1 MSIPQKHIGAIV
13 DTPSSHEGESNDSPK
28 GERAFA
34 LLALSHTHVEQQL
47 YRAMLTESAA
57 RESRT
62 EAFSASRLIALTGI
76 RSSSTVRRGLQGLLK
91 KQSIER
97 VLGEGVKRSLNG
109 VSYMI
114 YSPEEVFSRRREKGL
129 IPFPN
134 EIIEQSFDS
143 TLLRVLDLPTL
154 SRREAQVAI
163 HCAEGLTN
171 LEIAE
176 RLCVTAQTVKFH
188 LRHVF
193 IKFGIKR
200 RTELIR
206 RLLRQ
211 EAAAT
216 SAWDVEK
223 ERGAFI

>member
-1 MSIPQKHIGAIV
+1 MSIPQKHIGTIV
-13 DTPSSHEGESNDSPK
+13 ETPSSHEGESFDSPK
-28 GERAFA
+28 GEHAFA
-34 LLALSHTHVEQQL
+34 LLALSHTQVEQQL
-47 YRAMLTESAA
+47 YRAMLNQSAA
-57 RESRT
+57 SESRT
-62 EAFSASRLIALTGI
+62 EAFSASRLMALTGI

-97 VLGEGVKRSLNG
+97 VTGEGVKPPLHG
-109 VSYMI
+109 VTYMI
-114 YSPEEVFSRRREKGL
+114 YSPEEVFSRRKDKGL
-129 IPFPN
+129 MPFPK
-134 EIIEQSFDS
+134 EIIGQIFEPV
-143 TLLRVLDLPTL
+143 LLRVVELPTL

-176 RLCVTAQTVKFH
+176 RLNVTVQTVKFH

-216 SAWDVEK
+216 SVLDVE
-223 ERGAFI
+223 